1 MALSACDLLRGRDGS
16 ELIGPREGRF
26 FGGKKESIIVSRA
39 VTSGVS
45 YFLLSFQGPSP
56 LVCPLLSIGALNIS
70 HSEL

>member
-16 ELIGPREGRF
+16 ELIGPIREGRF
-26 FGGKKESIIVSRA
+26 FGGKKESIIVSMA

-45 YFLLSFQGPSP
+45 YFLFSFQGPSP
-56 LVCPLLSIGALNIS
+56 LVCPLLSNIS